1 MLKNIALKVDE
12 IAELYETSLKH
23 ADSHRRLFAE
33 LIVETLVSR
42 LKEGGSGSGS
52 GLESVEKLLSEYSTT
67 KAVTLRHF
75 LVSVNWIPLQ
85 RERPQSYPQSLQ
97 WKGSGET
104 AAAAAVNAT
113 RTG

>member
-1 MLKNIALKVDE
+1 MSIKNIALKVDE

-104 AAAAAVNAT
+104 TASANAT